1 MEQQLRSFTT
11 FEEQDEF
18 ITANT
23 LPEDLI
29 PLALESL
36 VDLTAIAL
44 EVRFF
49 LIRLFFEENL
59 VNFSLRIADDS

>member
-11 FEEQDEF
+11 FEELDEV

-23 LPEDLI
+23 IPEDLI
-29 PLALESL
+29 LLALERL

-44 EVRFF
+44 EVS
-49 LIRLFFEENL
+49 LFFTPI
-59 VNFSLRIADDS
+59 VF

>member
-11 FEEQDEF
+11 FEELDEV

-23 LPEDLI
+23 IPEDLI
-29 PLALESL
+29 LLALERL

-44 EVRFF
+44 EVS
-49 LIRLFFEENL
+49 LFFYSDCFL
-59 VNFSLRIADDS
+59 KKTL